1 MPSDA
6 DADAV
11 IHVSDIRKA
20 SKMKSEFESLRS
32 DVATLTEIVLDL
44 RAKVSEGGHAPASRA
59 ETRGDEPP
67 PTITDVP
74 QTPHSRT
81 VQLCGAEIKSSAA
94 KGVAKTCKEPAKYD
108 EDGEFASVSGKPAL
122 YCGKHRPN
130 KPPRKDKGK
139 KRDVENATTETTTGS
154 DDSDG
159 GGGSKRTRGNEPPTG
174 TDHGSAQKMPRVD
187 SSLGKEYMNVLDQGS
202 NQVSFTMIET
212 GGSATDEATA
222 TSPPR
227 PKRVKDPLVTA
238 FDSPGSPKPT
248 GFIQTRDHEAPPVF
262 QFEDLFGHQQ
272 TLEQEVRQSSP
283 ELAPIVDPLLGVFN
297 PWEA

>member
-11 IHVSDIRKA
+11 IRVSDIRGA

-32 DVATLTEIVLDL
+32 NIATLTEIVLDL
-44 RAKVSEGGHAPASRA
+44 RAKVGEGGHAPASRA
-59 ETRGDEPP
+59 ETRGDEPSP
-67 PTITDVP
+67 AITDVP
-74 QTPHSRT
+74 QTPPSRT
-81 VQLCGAEIKSSAA
+81 VQLCGAVIKSSAA

-139 KRDVENATTETTTGS
+139 KRDVENATTETTGS

-159 GGGSKRTRGNEPPTG
+159 GGGSKRTRE
-174 TDHGSAQKMPRVD
+174 TDHDSVQKMPRVD
-187 SSLGKEYMNVLDQGS
+187 SSPGKEYMNVLDQGS

-227 PKRVKDPLVTA
+227 PKRVKDPLVMA

-283 ELAPIVDPLLGVFN
+283 ELAPIVDPLLGFFD
-297 PWEA
+297 

>member
-6 DADAV
+6 DADADAV
-11 IHVSDIRKA
+11 IRFSNDVRKA
-20 SKMKSEFESLRS
+20 SELMSSIESLRS
-32 DVATLTEIVLDL
+32 DVAGIYQILHLV
-44 RAKVSEGGHAPASRA
+44 AKKVGEGGHAPASRA

-74 QTPHSRT
+74 QTPLSRT
-81 VQLCGAEIKSSAA
+81 VQLCGAEIKSSATQ
-94 KGVAKTCKEPAKYD
+94 GVVKTCRQPAKYD
-108 EDGEFASVSGKPAL
+108 EDGQLASVSGKPAV

-154 DDSDG
+154 D
-159 GGGSKRTRGNEPPTG
+159 GSKRARGNEPPTG
-174 TDHGSAQKMPRVD
+174 TVQKVPRVD

-222 TSPPR
+222 TSPTR
-227 PKRVKDPLVTA
+227 PKRVKDPLVMA
-238 FDSPGSPKPT
+238 FDSPGSLP
-248 GFIQTRDHEAPPVF
+248 R
-262 QFEDLFGHQQ
+262 
-272 TLEQEVRQSSP
+272 
-283 ELAPIVDPLLGVFN
+283 
-297 PWEA
+297 